1 VALPDADAAYDAKAW
16 QRAFDLYAESGDLD
30 ARDLDHYAVSAMLL
44 GRMEDYFAIRERAYH
59 QALDADDVDEAA
71 RAALWIG
78 MQKMV
83 QGEVGAGG
91 GWLAR
96 AANLAAEPDTGP
108 DVQGYLTM
116 AGAFGAVAE
125 GDVERAIAMSAEATG
140 IGRRH
145 HDPDL
150 VGLSL
155 HQQGLLLLEA
165 GRTDE
170 GLARLDEAMVGLAG
184 GELSPM
190 VTGIV
195 YCGVISGCWTVYELR
210 RAQEWTA
217 AMTAWCEAQTDLH
230 NFNGECKVRRAEL
243 KRLQGQWAEAL
254 EELAS
259 VSTGDADAWAAG
271 CAAYVRG
278 DLNRL
283 QGSLDAAEEDFA
295 DAARLGF
302 DPQPGLAL
310 LRLARGSSQAA
321 GAMVRRS
328 LAETTD
334 VGKRIELLHAAVE
347 VMLALDDLDGAAGAV
362 EELAAIS
369 ARNHSPIV
377 ASLHQHSLGALL
389 LARGQAD
396 AALAP
401 LRRALD
407 TWVRVPARHQEAR
420 ARVLVGSACRALDDR
435 ESAERELETARAIFQ
450 DLGATP
456 DLSRLTKGEA
466 GLSPRE
472 LEVLRLL
479 ATGATNKTIA
489 AKLVLSERTVDR
501 HVSNIFVK
509 LGVSSRAAAT
519 AYAFERQLV

>member
-78 MQKMV
+78 MLKMV

-96 AANLAAEPDTGP
+96 AANLAAEHDTGP
-108 DVQGYLTM
+108 VVQGYLTM

-283 QGSLDAAEEDFA
+283 HGS
-295 DAARLGF
+295 
-302 DPQPGLAL
+302 
-310 LRLARGSSQAA
+310 
-321 GAMVRRS
+321 
-328 LAETTD
+328 
-334 VGKRIELLHAAVE
+334 
-347 VMLALDDLDGAAGAV
+347 
-362 EELAAIS
+362 
-369 ARNHSPIV
+369 
-377 ASLHQHSLGALL
+377 
-389 LARGQAD
+389 
-396 AALAP
+396 
-401 LRRALD
+401 
-407 TWVRVPARHQEAR
+407 
-420 ARVLVGSACRALDDR
+420 
-435 ESAERELETARAIFQ
+435 
-450 DLGATP
+450 
-456 DLSRLTKGEA
+456 
-466 GLSPRE
+466 
-472 LEVLRLL
+472 
-479 ATGATNKTIA
+479 
-489 AKLVLSERTVDR
+489 
-501 HVSNIFVK
+501 
-509 LGVSSRAAAT
+509 
-519 AYAFERQLV
+519 